1 MKSPANHFERP
12 ARGPREVRTHYNLG
26 TGGYTVDRWT
36 DRPSGRCR
44 QSSTRPP
51 KAGKPRWLCDDD
63 TVPAL
68 LLVGAYASY
77 SRGEHARYLQSFE
90 VVGTKPD
97 GTPLRMGT
105 RNVHAHVY
113 GTPSDAHVDVRD
125 GSWRPARY
133 SANPP
138 CFVDV
143 ATSRCLPNDRTVD
156 VFLASAPNA
165 DGRRIYKARN
175 RKPPAA
181 LPTMWWRPSRG
192 ETR

>member
-1 MKSPANHFERP
+1 M
-12 ARGPREVRTHYNLG
+12 
-26 TGGYTVDRWT
+26 
-36 DRPSGRCR
+36 
-44 QSSTRPP
+44 
-51 KAGKPRWLCDDD
+51 
-63 TVPAL
+63 

-77 SRGEHARYLQSFE
+77 SRGEHARYLRSFE

-138 CFVDV
+138 CFVDE
-143 ATSRCLPNDRTVD
+143 ATARCLPNDRSID
-156 VFLASAPNA
+156 VFLASESNTAGRQIYTSQARKAPA
-165 DGRRIYKARN
+165 F
-175 RKPPAA
+175 
-181 LPTMWWRPSRG
+181 LPTMFWRPTVR
-192 ETR
+192 